1 MRGQLYLD
9 VPVAIDFS
17 DKILVVHPTTFDLGR
32 AILLV
37 ALIAIA
43 IGVVTCFTS
52 TFLMPTRAWF
62 ATAVPTLAVGAI
74 LVGVSL
80 RKS

>member
-1 MRGQLYLD
+1 M
-9 VPVAIDFS
+9 AIDFS
-17 DKILVVHPTTFDLGR
+17 GKILVVHPTTFDLGR
-32 AILLV
+32 GILLL

-43 IGVVTCFTS
+43 IGAVTCFTS
-52 TFLMPTRAWF
+52 AFLMPTLAWF
-62 ATAVPTLAVGAI
+62 ALAVPTLAVGAI